1 MITWVWGLLGN
12 MCAANTIWTKL
23 PPESCSGGQAT
34 LSNIKNKKLKLL
46 STNYKPYFPY
56 YRALKDNPNHFL
68 NTHGSLAFTLWHSF
82 YQKFL
87 NVLDTLNILVA
98 FHQGGAWSL
107 LSSLCRM
114 TDNASKDTARV
125 VKNHLQCQHEQG
137 EAQQMVRPPRSPDLK
152 VKSVW
157 DYIKREPK
165 ETETA

>member
-12 MCAANTIWTKL
+12 MCAANMIWTKL

-68 NTHGSLAFTLWHSF
+68 NTWLSCFYSVTQFLSKVLKCFRYSKYFGCFPSGRCLISPKLAL
-82 YQKFL
+82 Q
-87 NVLDTLNILVA
+87 DD
-98 FHQGGAWSL
+98 
-107 LSSLCRM
+107 R
-114 TDNASKDTARV
+114 SKDTARV
-125 VKNHLQCQHEQG
+125 VKNHLQCQDEQG